1 MARRADAERGDRE
14 PSEPVRPAGREP
26 NGADRM
32 ARGYARSRARDDA
45 VRATLRPLA
54 PGERPRAI
62 AIAAAAAA
70 LIGLANVILAATGWD
85 IDGGRVGGTGSG
97 LAFAAFMLLLAA
109 GMWRLAYLAVLAF
122 QALLGVSVIYAFL
135 ALLLASNVVGALLAG
150 AVIAGG
156 GTLFWFLVRPMAR
169 LQLTRRMRGTP
180 DARVG

>member
-1 MARRADAERGDRE
+1 
-14 PSEPVRPAGREP
+14 
-26 NGADRM
+26 M

-54 PGERPRAI
+54 PGERPLAI

-70 LIGLANVILAATGWD
+70 FIGLANVILAATGWD
-85 IDGGRVGGTGSG
+85 IDGGPSAAAG

-109 GMWRLAYLAVLAF
+109 AMWRLVYLAVVAF
-122 QALLGVSVIYAFL
+122 QALLGVSVVYAFL
-135 ALLLASNVVGALLAG
+135 ALLLASNVLGAILAG

-169 LQLTRRMRGTP
+169 LQLTRRTRGTP